1 MRLTLA
7 LPMGVTMAGI
17 SDVIGRGVVSTPM
30 ETPADPV
37 REFSAA
43 ELGAI
48 AHLYRGEV
56 YRSTI
61 WRTRLDN
68 TTNWS
73 VVTLG
78 VALSITFASPTASP
92 LPLVVVGFLVLLF
105 LMLESRRYRYFNV
118 WRARCRWM
126 ERHLYAPMLEE
137 GDLHMEKGW
146 QRVLARDYRE
156 PGYHISLLRA
166 VGRRLRNNYVWIL
179 LIQTIAYFGKI
190 IIHPWPVESL
200 DQLWHRAAVGPI
212 PGEVMVA
219 GGVLYNGTCI
229 AIAVTTM
236 YLDRRKHRSAT
247 AAMG

>member
-1 MRLTLA
+1 VR
-7 LPMGVTMAGI
+7 PDGGI
-17 SDVIGRGVVSTPM
+17 NACDQRRHGEDIVSTIERPGD
-30 ETPADPV
+30 AA

-78 VALSITFASPTASP
+78 VALSITFSTPTASP
-92 LPLVVVGFLVLLF
+92 LPLVLVGFLVLFF
-105 LMLESRRYRYFNV
+105 LLLEARRYRYFNV

-126 ERHLYAPMLEE
+126 EKHLYAPMLED
-137 GDLHMEKGW
+137 GDLRMAEGW
-146 QRVLARDYRE
+146 QRILAHDYRE
-156 PGYHISLLRA
+156 PRYHISELRA
-166 VGRRLRNNYVWIL
+166 VGRRLRNNYIWIL

-190 IIHPWPVESL
+190 IIHPTPVESL
-200 DQLWHRAAVGPI
+200 DQLWQRAAVGPI
-212 PGEVMVA
+212 PGELMVV

-229 AIAVTTM
+229 AIALTTM
-236 YLDRRKHRSAT
+236 YLDRRKHRRAAGA